1 MNSED
6 TCCLNPRWITMK
18 RTFLF
23 LIAAAATFA
32 NTSMAQLSPQWT
44 GNWNGTMYIFNYGKL
59 VDSVLVSFIVK
70 PAIQDSSYTWRMEYH
85 SVKTPMVKDYVL
97 RTRDAAHGLFI
108 TDEGDGIELTS
119 YLVGNKIYSLFEV
132 QNTMLSAC
140 YELRGNELIFE
151 VTSGKKEPAT
161 GGGVT
166 TYSVKNLQ
174 RVVLKRM
181 EKM

>member
-1 MNSED
+1 MIRILSVLAITLILFNSS
-6 TCCLNPRWITMK
+6 N
-18 RTFLF
+18 
-23 LIAAAATFA
+23 
-32 NTSMAQLSPQWT
+32 AQLPKQWL
-44 GNWNGTMYIFNYGKL
+44 GNWNGTMYIFNYGKP

-85 SVKTPMVKDYVL
+85 SAKTPMVKDYVL
-97 RTRDAAHGLFI
+97 RTRDAAHGLFM

-161 GGGVT
+161 GGGVST
-166 TYSVKNLQ
+166 FSVKNVQ
-174 RVVLKRM
+174 RVVFKKNSLTGQ
-181 EKM
+181 